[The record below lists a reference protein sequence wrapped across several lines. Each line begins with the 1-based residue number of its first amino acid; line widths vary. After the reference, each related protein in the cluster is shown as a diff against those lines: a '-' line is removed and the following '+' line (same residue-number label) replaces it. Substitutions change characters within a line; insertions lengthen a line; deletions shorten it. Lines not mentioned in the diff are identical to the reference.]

1 MRALPIAAVLA
12 GLLAAPALAAPAL
25 AQPALAQPA
34 LAQPAPAQPAPTQPA
49 GSAAGMT
56 EIPAGHIRAE
66 NLIDRDVYA
75 TDNVE
80 IGEVEDLIID
90 PQGRVTMVVIE
101 VENRLGMTQKYV
113 SVPMQRLRAVPGE
126 RRVTI
131 DMPSAEIRSLPGV
144 NYR

>member
-1 MRALPIAAVLA
+1 MRALPITAVLA
-12 GLLAAPALAAPAL
+12 GLLAAPVLPQLAQ
-25 AQPALAQPA
+25 AQPATTQSGSA
-34 LAQPAPAQPAPTQPA
+34 AP
-49 GSAAGMT
+49 AAGMT

-66 NLIDRDVYA
+66 NLLDRDVYA

-90 PQGRVTMVVIE
+90 QQGRVTMVVIE
-101 VENRLGMTQKYV
+101 VENRLGITQKYV
-113 SVPMQRLRAVPGE
+113 SVPMQRLRVVPGE

-131 DMPSAEIRSLPGV
+131 DMASGEVRSLPGV

>member
-1 MRALPIAAVLA
+1 MRPLTVAALLA
-12 GLLAAPALAAPAL
+12 GLLSAPVL
-25 AQPALAQPA
+25 AQPVGTTP
-34 LAQPAPAQPAPTQPA
+34 
-49 GSAAGMT
+49 AAGAT
-56 EIPAGHIRAE
+56 EIPAGQLRAG
-66 NLIDRDVYA
+66 NLMDRDVYA

-90 PQGRVTMVVIE
+90 AQGQVTMVVIE
-101 VENRLGMTQKYV
+101 VESRLGLTQKYV

-131 DMPSAEIRSLPGV
+131 DMPSAEIRSLPAV